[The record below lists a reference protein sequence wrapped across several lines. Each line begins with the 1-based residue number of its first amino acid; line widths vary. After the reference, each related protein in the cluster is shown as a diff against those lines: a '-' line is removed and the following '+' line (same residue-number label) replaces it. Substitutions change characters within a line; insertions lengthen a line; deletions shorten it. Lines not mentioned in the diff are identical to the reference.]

1 MAHEKRVQWL
11 SCAFLDCWISPAS
24 LEWGAVSGLAPARG
38 TLILWEDGGTVVTG
52 GERGR
57 AAPCCCRL
65 ANEEVT
71 SASGEGHRRNEALL
85 GDTGEKGT
93 GSFARGFHGGHRLG
107 MPGFPPA
114 GKPGDYGVADTLPA
128 LPAR

>member
-1 MAHEKRVQWL
+1 M
-11 SCAFLDCWISPAS
+11 
-24 LEWGAVSGLAPARG
+24 
-38 TLILWEDGGTVVTG
+38 TV

-57 AAPCCCRL
+57 AAPRCCRL